1 MGDAVTK
8 LQKFVWIF
16 SHVSRVITWSLFNLR
31 APNLVKYPI
40 STCPFVRWCQFMY
53 SFKYDTRPSALC
65 NSKMANSQGDGIA
78 FATTRSST
86 WIVLNCI
93 LFVIVLDLCCVSI
106 GDLTRDCRVF
116 KGQTGLEFW
125 VLRFRDL
132 GALCFSLRF
141 RVLRFQNYPWLQ
153 QVWNLDILNCIFP

>member
-1 MGDAVTK
+1 
-8 LQKFVWIF
+8 
-16 SHVSRVITWSLFNLR
+16 
-31 APNLVKYPI
+31 
-40 STCPFVRWCQFMY
+40 MY

-78 FATTRSST
+78 FATTHSST

-125 VLRFRDL
+125 VLRFRDF
-132 GALCFSLRF
+132 GGF
-141 RVLRFQNYPWLQ
+141 VLRSSFSSASFSKLPLIAAG
-153 QVWNLDILNCIFP
+153 LKPRHS